1 MPTAPTLRKAKVK
14 REKTHRRCEI
24 FFKTDD
30 GNPWRLN
37 AMPFFVPIYDGET
50 DRLVLLTSRQST
62 KTTYLR
68 NVAALRAMDFKGNSA
83 LYIAPTNTQVGD
95 FSRKKLDRIFD
106 YTPELKAA
114 FVNRQCTWNV
124 LLKEFNTRSTITLR
138 STGGA
143 QGADRVRGN
152 TANDIFLDE
161 FQSLLEEDIPVIE
174 ECAATF
180 DGRNGRK
187 RAFYVYTGTPLSS
200 QNPLQKQFNLS
211 RQWEWHIQCPHCS
224 LPTGK
229 AGKMEK
235 GWQKPIGMHGLDK
248 TKDFLWCSNCGRNM
262 YRKRGQAKKFD
273 PEYYDDTLGRIVPH
287 GKWCSHNPQGVFDG
301 YRVVRLM
308 MPWSRWRTKMGDG
321 VLDRWENWPERR
333 FKNEVM
339 ALPHD
344 EGTMPITERSIRAI
358 CGEYA
363 LPKSDS
369 EIEAVAQANQAY
381 VCYAGLDWAM
391 SFKKAGKMDD
401 TASYTIF
408 SVWAQVGDKLKL
420 IFAHRFRGAG
430 SNDGFFVA
438 NKVAKWMRM
447 FRIRRL
453 GADYG
458 VGYHFDLELQR
469 IFGEER
475 VAIFHYK
482 DGAQSPTCTYS
493 ENEKKWM
500 IPRTRML
507 DQLCDDIQRG
517 KLMLPKYEDAQE
529 FTNDWLRLTIELT
542 RTTRA
547 LRYGHTGTDDFVH
560 CASYAVM
567 AKRLDRREGDFS
579 SSSTIAGVR
588 QTESGLV
595 IPDGHEDM
603 VDYLHTHGVPND
615 LDDDHYDSEWNVG
628 LSHDY

>member
-1 MPTAPTLRKAKVK
+1 ML
-14 REKTHRRCEI
+14 
-24 FFKTDD
+24 FKTDD
-30 GNPWRLN
+30 GNPWRLKE
-37 AMPFFVPIYDGET
+37 MPFFVPIYDGQT

-68 NVAALRAMDFKGNSA
+68 NVSALRAMDVRGNSA

-114 FVNRQCTWNV
+114 FVSKHNAWNV

-180 DGRNGRK
+180 DGKDGRK

-211 RQWEWHIQCPHCS
+211 KRWEWHMQCPHCS
-224 LPTGK
+224 EQQKSGTF
-229 AGKMEK
+229 EK
-235 GWQKPIGMHGLDK
+235 GWQRPIGIESLSK
-248 TKDFLWCSNCGRNM
+248 ERDFLFCTTCGRNLN
-262 YRKRGQAKKFD
+262 RKRGTARKFD
-273 PEYYDDTLGRIVPH
+273 PEVYDDTLGRVVPH
-287 GKWCSHNPQGVFDG
+287 GQWISHNPDGVFDG

-321 VLDRWENWPERR
+321 ILDRWENWPERR

-339 ALPHD
+339 AMPHD
-344 EGTMPITERSIRAI
+344 EGTMPITERSIRQI
-358 CGEYA
+358 CQDYS
-363 LPKSDS
+363 LPVTEE
-369 EIEAVAQANQAY
+369 EIEAVALACRQY

-408 SVWAQVGDKLKL
+408 SVWAQIGEKLKL
-420 IFAHRFRGAG
+420 VFAHRFRGKG
-430 SNDGFFVA
+430 SNDGFHVA
-438 NKVAKWMRM
+438 NKVAGWMRQ
-447 FRIRRL
+447 FEVKRL

-469 IFGEER
+469 IFGEHR

-493 ENEKKWM
+493 QNEKKWM
-500 IPRTRML
+500 VPRTRTL
-507 DQLCDDIQRG
+507 DQLCLEITNGR
-517 KLMLPKYEDAQE
+517 MILPRYEEARE
-529 FTNDWLRLTIELT
+529 FTDDWLRLTIELSRST
-542 RTTRA
+542 RS

-560 CASYAVM
+560 CASYALM
-567 AKRLDRREGDFS
+567 AKRLERGEGDFGYGEAV
-579 SSSTIAGVR
+579 AGVR
-588 QTESGLV
+588 QSGAGLV
-595 IPDGHEDM
+595 IPDEHQDM
-603 VDYLHTHGVPND
+603 VDYLQSETVAAYGDDYRESGSGDTGVY
-615 LDDDHYDSEWNVG
+615 HSF
-628 LSHDY
+628 